1 MTSKITLYS
10 ESDLIEQIKIYAK
23 EQNTSV
29 SKIVN
34 EFFTNLLET
43 SKDNKNTNTNKKSKI
58 TDTLVG
64 VIPEAKAVDIVDY
77 KRHLEEKYQ

>member
-10 ESDLIEQIKIYAK
+10 EKSLIEQIKIYAK

-43 SKDNKNTNTNKKSKI
+43 QQINNKKSKI
-58 TDTLVG
+58 TDSLVG
-64 VIPEAKAVDIVDY
+64 RLEGKNIDESSYHK
-77 KRHLEEKYQ
+77 HLEEKYL

>member
-10 ESDLIEQIKIYAK
+10 EKALIEQIKIYAK

-34 EFFTNLLET
+34 EFFTNLLQAQQP
-43 SKDNKNTNTNKKSKI
+43 SSKKSKI
-58 TDTLVG
+58 TDNLVG
-64 VIPEAKAVDIVDY
+64 KLKGKEIDESSYHK
-77 KRHLEEKYQ
+77 HLEEKYL

>member
-10 ESDLIEQIKIYAK
+10 EAKLIEQIKSYAK

-43 SKDNKNTNTNKKSKI
+43 SKNNKDTNTNKKSKI

-64 VIPEAKAVDIVDY
+64 ALSEDKTLDIKDY

>member
-10 ESDLIEQIKIYAK
+10 ESNLIEQIKIYAK

-43 SKDNKNTNTNKKSKI
+43 SRDKKNADSNKKSKI

-64 VIPEAKAVDIVDY
+64 ALSEDKALDMMEY
-77 KRHLEEKYQ
+77 KRYLEEKYQ

>member
-1 MTSKITLYS
+1 MSSKITLYS
-10 ESDLIEQIKIYAK
+10 EANLIAQIKVYAK

-34 EFFTNLLET
+34 QFFTNLLET
-43 SKDNKNTNTNKKSKI
+43 SKNNKDTSTNKKSKI

-64 VIPEAKAVDIVDY
+64 VISEAKAVDIVDY

>member
-10 ESDLIEQIKIYAK
+10 EAKLIEQIKSYAK

-43 SKDNKNTNTNKKSKI
+43 SRDMKDKDSNKKSKI

-64 VIPEAKAVDIVDY
+64 VLSKDKALDIKDY